1 MSHVCMDAQC
11 LRLVEMQMKCLD
23 SKYSSIK
30 RNIRAIFFLAKNE
43 NATLSI
49 ILNDRE
55 NDQFQK

>member
-11 LRLVEMQMKCLD
+11 LRLVEMQMKCLG
-23 SKYSSIK
+23 SKYPPIK

-43 NATLSI
+43 NITLSI
-49 ILNDRE
+49 IV